1 MFYIGSKLGWTTVS
15 LPDKGL
21 LIARCSSGKNSLH
34 VAEITAL
41 MLGQLY
47 VEALTVCG
55 QRYSAIDVYC
65 AVALQAYIKN
75 ILGEYSPP
83 RFTC

>member
-55 QRYSAIDVYC
+55 QRYSAIDVLC
-65 AVALQAYIKN
+65 SGIAGIKN